1 VTVPII
7 PVELRQGVLA
17 VSVLDGIDLVPSERG
32 VILSG
37 RPRIGVPWHQ
47 LAAACG
53 ARCPS
58 SPAGRRRMAG
68 LLRLSRRFAD
78 LGADAADRLVA
89 GVVVMALP
97 PGHVDHLGPTWVQRR
112 LPGGAL
118 CLGLGVRGLVD
129 EETLPVPAGVLEAVG
144 LSAADCWPAALARS
158 ERMSG
163 LAVQQ
168 WGRDWTQ
175 AGVLHPVGGC
185 DVLTL
190 LIGAPL
196 RAALADGD
204 GTGMRALAV
213 PNRTRGW
220 FDLARVDPAYVAL
233 AWRLTDE
240 QERGLPRPLLVTRDE
255 VVLPAQGGD
264 LSRHAVER
272 A

>member
-1 VTVPII
+1 MD
-7 PVELRQGVLA
+7 GVDLA
-17 VSVLDGIDLVPSERG
+17 PADRG
-32 VILSG
+32 VILAG
-37 RPRIGVPWHQ
+37 RPPIGVPWQQ

-53 ARCPS
+53 GRSPV

-78 LGADAADRLVA
+78 LGADAADRLLA
-89 GVVVMALP
+89 DVVVMALP
-97 PGHVDHLGPTWVQRR
+97 PGHVDHLGPTWTQRQ

-118 CLGLGVRGLVD
+118 CLGLGVRGLLD
-129 EETLPVPAGVLEAVG
+129 EETMPVPAGVLAALGVPV
-144 LSAADCWPAALARS
+144 ADCWPVARARS

-168 WGRDWTQ
+168 VGRAGTHT
-175 AGVLHPVGGC
+175 GVLHPVGGC

-255 VVLPAQGGD
+255 VVLPAERGD